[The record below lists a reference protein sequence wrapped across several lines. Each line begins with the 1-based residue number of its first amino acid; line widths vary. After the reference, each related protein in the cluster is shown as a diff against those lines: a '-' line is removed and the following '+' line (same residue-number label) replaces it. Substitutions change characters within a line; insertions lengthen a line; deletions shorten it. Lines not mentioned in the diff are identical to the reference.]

1 MINVSQIGIELH
13 VYDEDDKRFIIKIQ
27 SSIIVTL
34 YYRQYLKLLKILQ
47 DLYKLRFRVISHEVN
62 MVAGPGSD
70 GFYKMV
76 EVVFM
81 KQQ

>member
-13 VYDEDDKRFIIKIQ
+13 VYDEEDKRFIIKIQ

-62 MVAGPGSD
+62 MVVGPRSDD
-70 GFYKMV
+70 GFYTLI

-81 KQQ
+81 KK